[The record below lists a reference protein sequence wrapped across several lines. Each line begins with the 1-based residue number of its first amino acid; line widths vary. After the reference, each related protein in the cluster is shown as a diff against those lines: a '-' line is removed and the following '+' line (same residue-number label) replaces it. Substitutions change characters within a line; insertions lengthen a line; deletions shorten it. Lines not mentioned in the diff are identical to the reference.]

1 MYRILR
7 LYTLVGVIILLWPT
21 RIEAQTPEG
30 GAWRPIFEHEGVAF
44 SYIFYREADS
54 ANNGVV
60 VRLHNTNAHAVTY
73 RFNIIFRDELDG
85 EVVEEVRGQLDAH
98 QQKTGSLDGLF
109 WIPFLDGRSIHEVG
123 LRGYKVERSE
133 GEEAGARNDG

>member
-1 MYRILR
+1 MQRNLR
-7 LYTLVGVIILLWPT
+7 LFILVGVLLLPWPMG
-21 RIEAQTPEG
+21 IEAQTPEG
-30 GAWRPIFEHEGVAF
+30 GAWRPIFEHDGVAF

-60 VRLHNTNAHAVTY
+60 VRLHNTNDHAVTY
-73 RFNIIFRDELDG
+73 RFNIIFRDELDA
-85 EVVEEVRGQLDAH
+85 EIVEEVRGELGAQ

-109 WIPFLDGRSIHEVG
+109 WIPFLDGRSIREVG

-133 GEEAGARNDG
+133 AEEEGVKGGG